1 MSRQVND
8 KPSAEARLC
17 QAQDAL
23 MEALGEEPTATD
35 PLHPGLREFL
45 NAGMPEWLARAA
57 CVEMEQQ
64 AFRAPN
70 DLQYRDNIQLW
81 WSFVRSVA
89 RQGNSTTGVR
99 FPPDI

>member
-1 MSRQVND
+1 MSERFD
-8 KPSAEARLC
+8 GELSAEAKLC

-23 MEALGEEPTATD
+23 MEALGEEPRGMD

-45 NAGMPEWLARAA
+45 NAGMPEWMARAA
-57 CVEMEQQ
+57 YTEMEQQ
-64 AFRAPN
+64 AFRAPT
-70 DLQYRDNIQLW
+70 DLQYRDNIQTW
-81 WSFVRSVA
+81 WRFVRSVA